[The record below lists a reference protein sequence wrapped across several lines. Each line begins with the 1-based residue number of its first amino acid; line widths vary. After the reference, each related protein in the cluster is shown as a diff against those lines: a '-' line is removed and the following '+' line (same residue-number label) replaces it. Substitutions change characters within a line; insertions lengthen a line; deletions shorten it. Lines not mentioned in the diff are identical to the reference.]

1 MIELK
6 TKEEL
11 VEFLKKYKSATEIA
25 VRTKTAVKMNK
36 KDVATKKIPNPL
48 SEAYKITN
56 FKADINFD
64 YEDRVNDARLVE
76 GKEMSFEAQQAKWGT
91 FVSKSLNE
99 KDGNFYL
106 KLIPKDKIGATTYCK
121 ADGELVDYLALDPF
135 IPKPAAKKPSGQGL
149 ENPVP
154 YRTYKLDS
162 IIYIEIPGV
171 MTYTAQ

>member
-1 MIELK
+1 MLK
-6 TKEEL
+6 ITNEKDL
-11 VEFLKKYKSATEIA
+11 VEFFNKYKSPAKVEVVA
-25 VRTKTAVKMNK
+25 VTSQKMNK

-121 ADGELVDYLALDPF
+121 ADGSIVDRLELDPF
-135 IPKPAAKKPSGQGL
+135 MPKPSDKPSSQGL
-149 ENPVP
+149 DNPVP
-154 YRTYKLDS
+154 YRTYKPDS
-162 IIYIEIPGV
+162 IVYLEIPGV
-171 MTYTAQ
+171 ATYSPN